1 METRESVCLLCPLGC
16 PIGFNISRLSTGPE
30 FPSRVCARGIF
41 GSELLKHDQRI
52 ATPLVR
58 SQSVLREASWD
69 AAIERLA
76 SGISSAVKEGG
87 PDSVAIVTEPGR
99 STQELE
105 AVARLADAIG
115 TRSVACA
122 FEPQDWP
129 LVTAIES
136 GPLSAVEEASCVLV
150 IGDVFSTHP
159 VIARTIIDAKYTA
172 RGNNLLV
179 LDPRRSNTAWY
190 ASTHLQNRPG
200 SEALVLAAI
209 LAALHPGTDVT
220 GEAPWL
226 KDIDSV
232 AFAAAA
238 GIDPGDIARA
248 AHAFAAA
255 EKGAIVLAPPTRGV
269 SDVALTAALAG
280 LIVKAGGKGKGLV
293 ALPSEGNAAG
303 AADVARRHAWLDV
316 SRVREG
322 LESGEYKALLCIGTD
337 IASAY
342 PSAALSRSLEK
353 LSFVGTVSLFH
364 GETEA
369 VADVVLAGTTWLE
382 DDGEIR
388 LFDGSTAAWKAVVSP
403 SWAALPLG
411 PIVDRITAALP
422 ATSNTA
428 SARNASA
435 PAAVTIG
442 ERLERV
448 RKSLSSSNDLSLVTI
463 GASGHSGAGTVTR
476 WVQWARDMFPHGF
489 VELGEGQ
496 AAAMGITDGEQVT
509 VTGDSG
515 SAQCVVRVTDRLE
528 DGVAAVASYD
538 PAARALFDWSAQDD
552 GWFATGPG
560 HVTVKRLQS

>member
-1 METRESVCLLCPLGC
+1 M
-16 PIGFNISRLSTGPE
+16 
-30 FPSRVCARGIF
+30 CARGIF

-58 SQSVLREASWD
+58 SESLLRETSWD

-76 SGISSAVKEGG
+76 SGISSAVKDGG
-87 PDSVAIVTEPGR
+87 PDSVAIVTGPSR

-129 LVTAIES
+129 LVTTVES
-136 GPLSAVEEASCVLV
+136 GPVSAVEEANCVLV

-159 VIARTIIDAKYTA
+159 VVARTIIDAKYTA
-172 RGNNLLV
+172 RGNNLFV

-200 SEALVLAAI
+200 SEALVLAAM
-209 LAALHPGTDVT
+209 LAALEPGTDVT
-220 GEAPWL
+220 GEASWL
-226 KDIDSV
+226 KDVDS
-232 AFAAAA
+232 AALAAAA

-248 AHAFAAA
+248 ARAFAAA
-255 EKGAIVLAPPTRGV
+255 EKGAIVLAPSARGV
-269 SDVALTAALAG
+269 TDVALTATLAG
-280 LIVKAGGKGKGLV
+280 LIAKAGGAGKGLV
-293 ALPSEGNAAG
+293 ALPSEGNARG
-303 AADVARRHAWLDV
+303 AADVVLRHAWLNF
-316 SRVREG
+316 SEVRKG
-322 LESGEYKALLCIGTD
+322 LESGAYNALLCMGTD

-342 PSAALSRSLEK
+342 PSAALLQSLQK
-353 LSFVGTVSLFH
+353 LSFVGTVSLFR

-382 DDGEIR
+382 DDGEVR
-388 LFDGSTAAWKAVVSP
+388 LFDGSTASWKSVVSP
-403 SWAALPLG
+403 SWAALPVG
-411 PIVDRITAALP
+411 AVVDRITAALP
-422 ATSNTA
+422 GASGTA
-428 SARNASA
+428 REGGTPS
-435 PAAVTIG
+435 PANVAIA
-442 ERLERV
+442 ERLEQV
-448 RKSLSSSNDLSLVTI
+448 RKSVSSSKDLSLVTL
-463 GASGHSGAGTVTR
+463 GASGHSGAGAVTR

-489 VELGEGQ
+489 IELGETQ
-496 AAAMGITDGEQVT
+496 AAGMGITDGEQVS

-515 SAQCVVRVTDRLE
+515 SARCVVRATDRLE

-538 PAARALFDWSAQDD
+538 PAARALFDWSAEDD